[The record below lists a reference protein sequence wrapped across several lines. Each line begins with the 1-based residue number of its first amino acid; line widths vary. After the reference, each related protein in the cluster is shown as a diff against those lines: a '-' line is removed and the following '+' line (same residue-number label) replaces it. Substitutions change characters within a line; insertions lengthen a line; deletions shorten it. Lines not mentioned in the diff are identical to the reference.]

1 MDYRV
6 TKRNWRKIEGR
17 RGNRILFILKD
28 QSSPKFDKV
37 SELSNRKQKI
47 RAREDNG
54 KGEKGKGVGQ
64 L

>member
-1 MDYRV
+1 M
-6 TKRNWRKIEGR
+6 EGR
-17 RGNRILFILKD
+17 RGNRILFIIKD
-28 QSSPKFDKV
+28 QSSPTFDKV